1 MHRYGW
7 ESRPERFNRIDD
19 TIGWKHSIQG
29 DKKLRL
35 EHLAQASHLRRQT
48 NDVGDDRPRLGE
60 HRPAGLRQQRLSGV
74 VPFEERG
81 PELGLQFSDLV
92 ADDGRRAPDLPSC
105 GRKAAL
111 VYDHHEHSQ
120 LRDRWRGRI
129 KPADA
134 INRPGW
140 LRPAL
145 SPSLCQLHALSSVV

>member
-1 MHRYGW
+1 LEVSAQHNELSSFDILVYQRFASTSQQIAGCADRHKVNPTDAGAYTDRDRPSPNKLRDGTRRLNPNMHRYGW

-74 VPFEERG
+74 VPF
-81 PELGLQFSDLV
+81 
-92 ADDGRRAPDLPSC
+92 
-105 GRKAAL
+105 
-111 VYDHHEHSQ
+111 
-120 LRDRWRGRI
+120 
-129 KPADA
+129 
-134 INRPGW
+134 
-140 LRPAL
+140 
-145 SPSLCQLHALSSVV
+145 